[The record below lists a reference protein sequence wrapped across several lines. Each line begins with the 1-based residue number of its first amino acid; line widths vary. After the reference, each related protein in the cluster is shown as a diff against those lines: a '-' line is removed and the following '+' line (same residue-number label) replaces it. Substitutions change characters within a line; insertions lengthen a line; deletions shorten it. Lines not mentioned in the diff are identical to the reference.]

1 MVDTMAVK
9 KTRRNS
15 FTRSGVFRVLFVVM
29 PLGAAG
35 CISNKL
41 VADTSF
47 TVGRA
52 GAAGVETVQD
62 FEAGEKMAYS
72 GLAQL
77 ESLHVLSPRNVDGL
91 YLLVRA
97 WTGVGQGFIMDE
109 YEQALEKGD
118 EAAANYAR
126 LRARAAFERA
136 KQFGIQL
143 LGIRAEG
150 FVGAT
155 RNANTLQTWL
165 MANFDDKKYAPE
177 LLWLGAAWLGRIGAD
192 SENSATIA
200 DLWIGVEL
208 IEHVARLDETI
219 EHGLAHVILGA
230 YHARAVIG
238 ELDEAKQHFDRALQI
253 NGGKYLVTQLQ
264 MAERYYCLKH
274 DKAGYDKAL
283 AEVLDTPDPLPEAR
297 LANTVAKRFARRYVG
312 NKLWQEECGFGL

>member
-1 MVDTMAVK
+1 MLDRA
-9 KTRRNS
+9 
-15 FTRSGVFRVLFVVM
+15 RSTLLAFAFLAA
-29 PLGAAG
+29 LGALGGTG
-35 CISNKL
+35 CISNKM

-52 GAAGVETVQD
+52 ASVGVETVQD

-91 YLLVRA
+91 YLLVRT
-97 WTGVGQGFIMDE
+97 WTGIGQGFIMDE
-109 YEQALEKGD
+109 YEQALERGD
-118 EAAANYAR
+118 QNAADYAR

-136 KQFGIQL
+136 KEFGIQL
-143 LGIRAEG
+143 LAIRAEG
-150 FVGAT
+150 FQGAT
-155 RNANTLQTWL
+155 RNVKTLEAWL
-165 MANFDDKKYAPE
+165 MRNFDDKEYAPE

-192 SENSATIA
+192 SENSAIIA
-200 DLWIGVEL
+200 DLWIGVSL

-238 ELDEAKQHFDRALQI
+238 EIEEAKQHFDRALAI

-264 MAERYYCLKH
+264 MAQRYYCLKH
-274 DKAGYDKAL
+274 DKVGYDKAL
-283 AEVLDTPDPLPEAR
+283 AEVLDAPDPLPEAR
-297 LANTVAKRFARRYVG
+297 LANTVAKRFARRWVG